1 MSWNT
6 QHCHPSV
13 FSTVLRGRTLQWAE
27 RTDRWKLKRRI
38 TKDSDWKSASQFRLN
53 QLIKEPSQIGCFLNG
68 SFSTHCTDWNSSYRP
83 LKVLCLSVIVARF
96 LLLVFV
102 KLSNWSD
109 SSVIW
114 WPVRAGS
121 STAST
126 LHFFSTLHLFW
137 FIYHLTADWSFN
149 SATLKSGVPKLFS
162 HWSNECTM

>member
-13 FSTVLRGRTLQWAE
+13 FSTVLRGRALQWAE

-83 LKVLCLSVIVARF
+83 LKVLCLSVLVARF
-96 LLLVFV
+96 LLLVIV
-102 KLSNWSD
+102 KLKWLFCHLVTCESRKQHCINT
-109 SSVIW
+109 
-114 WPVRAGS
+114 AFLQY
-121 STAST
+121 TASVLIYLP
-126 LHFFSTLHLFW
+126 LH
-137 FIYHLTADWSFN
+137 
-149 SATLKSGVPKLFS
+149 ATLKSGVPKLFS